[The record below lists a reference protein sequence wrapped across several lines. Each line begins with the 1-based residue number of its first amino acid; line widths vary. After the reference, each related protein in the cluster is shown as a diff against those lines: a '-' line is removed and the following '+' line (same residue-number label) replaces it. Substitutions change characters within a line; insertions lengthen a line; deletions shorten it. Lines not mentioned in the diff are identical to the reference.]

1 VNDILQALVL
11 RLRGIWHRR
20 WIGMLVAWIAA
31 AVGVAVVLKI
41 PERYE
46 ASARLYVDTQSLLR
60 PLMAGI
66 SIQPNLDQQV
76 GLVSRTLI
84 SRPNIE
90 KLVRMAD
97 LDLAS
102 QGASKGDDVVD
113 SVMNRIQLSGNPTN
127 NLYTISYRDPNPEQS
142 RKVVQSLLTI
152 FVESSLGDKREDTV
166 NAVKFLD
173 EQIKRY
179 EAGLRAAEDRL
190 KAFRLKYLGV
200 SGSGNQDYFARLAA
214 LTDQVGATRLQLR
227 AAEESRDSYKREL
240 AGEAPVLMPD
250 IASTPPPSSK
260 LSVPALDARLASLQ
274 SELDVL
280 RRKYTDDHPDVTGTR
295 RIIEQLEQQ
304 RKQEVAALAKQQQSQ
319 GSESSSADRN
329 PVYQQLKVALA
340 AAEANV
346 ASLRSTLASQEAQV
360 ARLTSSARLVPQYD
374 AELAQ
379 LNRDYDTQKKT
390 YEALLARRESA
401 ALGEGVADAGGTRFR
416 VIDPPRVS
424 PTPVFPGRGVLLGV
438 AFLGAL
444 LAGILGA
451 AIANEIMPTV
461 HDARTLATVSNRP
474 VIGMLTMFPSAAMRR
489 LRFLSNILFAG
500 AAGSLVA
507 AYAGVFAFTFLLG
520 RSL

>member
-1 VNDILQALVL
+1 MSDILQSIVL

-20 WIGMLVAWIAA
+20 WIGMIVAWIAA
-31 AVGVAVVLKI
+31 AVGVALVFKV

-76 GLVSRTLI
+76 ALVSRTLI

-102 QGASKGDDVVD
+102 KGPTGSDDVVD
-113 SVMNRIQLSGNPTN
+113 SVMKRIQLSGSPTN
-127 NLYTISYRDPNPEQS
+127 NLYTITYRDTNPEQS
-142 RKVVQSLLTI
+142 RKVVQSLVTI

-166 NAVKFLD
+166 NAVKFVD

-200 SGSGNQDYFARLAA
+200 SGSGNQDYFTRLAL
-214 LTDQVGATRLQLR
+214 LTDQVNATRQQLR

-250 IASTPPPSSK
+250 VGSAPPPSSK
-260 LSVPALDARLASLQ
+260 LSVPALDARLATLQ
-274 SELDVL
+274 AELDVL
-280 RRKYTDDHPDVTGTR
+280 RRKYTDDHPDVVATR
-295 RIIEQLEQQ
+295 RLIEQLEQQ
-304 RKQEVAALAKQQQSQ
+304 RKREVQALAKETRST
-319 GSESSSADRN
+319 GEPAAADRN

-340 AAEANV
+340 SAEANV
-346 ASLRSTLASQEAQV
+346 ASLRSTLASQEAQM
-360 ARLTSSARLVPQYD
+360 ARLVSAARLVPQFD
-374 AELAQ
+374 AEFAQ

-424 PTPVFPGRGVLLGV
+424 PTPVFPGRAVLLAL
-438 AFLGAL
+438 AFVGAL
-444 LAGILGA
+444 LTGVAGA
-451 AIANEIMPTV
+451 AVANEIMPTV
-461 HDARTLATVSNRP
+461 HDARTLATISNRP
-474 VIGMLTMFPSAAMRR
+474 VIGMVTMFPSAAVRR
-489 LRFLSNILFAG
+489 FRLISNVLFAG
-500 AAGSLVA
+500 AAGGLVA
-507 AYAGVFAFTFLLG
+507 VYAGMFAFTFLLG

>member
-1 VNDILQALVL
+1 MI
-11 RLRGIWHRR
+11 
-20 WIGMLVAWIAA
+20 VAWVAA
-31 AVGVAVVLKI
+31 AIGVAFVLKV
-41 PERYE
+41 PDRYE

-84 SRPNIE
+84 SRPNVE

-97 LDLAS
+97 LDLS
-102 QGASKGDDVVD
+102 SKSKAGNDDVVD
-113 SVMNRIQLSGNPTN
+113 SVMNRIQLSGNPNN
-127 NLYTISYRDPNPEQS
+127 NLYTIAYRDPNPEQS
-142 RKVVQSLLTI
+142 RKVVQSLVTI

-166 NAVKFLD
+166 NAVKFVD

-190 KAFRLKYLGV
+190 KEFRLKYLGV
-200 SGSGNQDYFARLAA
+200 SSTGNQDYFTRLAT
-214 LTDQVGATRLQLR
+214 LTDQVAATRLQLR

-250 IASTPPPSSK
+250 VGTAPPSNN
-260 LSVPALDARLASLQ
+260 LSVPALDARLATLQ

-304 RKQEVAALAKQQQSQ
+304 RKQEIEALAKDAPRGEPASV
-319 GSESSSADRN
+319 DRN

-340 AAEANV
+340 SAEANV
-346 ASLRSTLASQEAQV
+346 ASLRSTLASQEAQMSRLV
-360 ARLTSSARLVPQYD
+360 ASARLVPQVD
-374 AELAQ
+374 AEFAQ

-424 PTPVFPGRGVLLGV
+424 PTPVFPGRAVLLAL
-438 AFLGAL
+438 AFVGAL
-444 LAGILGA
+444 LAGFAGA
-451 AIANEIMPTV
+451 AVVNEILPTV
-461 HDARTLATVSNRP
+461 HDSRTLATISNRP
-474 VIGMLTMFPSAAMRR
+474 VVGMLTMFPSAAMRR
-489 LRFLSNILFAG
+489 LRLISNVLFAG
-500 AAGSLVA
+500 AAGTLVA

>member
-1 VNDILQALVL
+1 MSDILQSIVL

-20 WIGMLVAWIAA
+20 WIGMVVAWIAA
-31 AVGVAVVLKI
+31 AIGVAIVFKV

-76 GLVSRTLI
+76 ALVSRTLI
-84 SRPNIE
+84 SRPNVE

-97 LDLAS
+97 LDLSSNTKSAN
-102 QGASKGDDVVD
+102 DDVVD
-113 SVMNRIQLSGNPTN
+113 SVMSRIQLSGNPNN

-142 RKVVQSLLTI
+142 RKVVQSLVTI

-166 NAVKFLD
+166 NAVKFVD
-173 EQIKRY
+173 EQVKRY

-200 SGSGNQDYFARLAA
+200 SGTGNQDYFTRLAL
-214 LTDQVGATRLQLR
+214 LTDQVAATRLQLR

-250 IASTPPPSSK
+250 MSAAPPSSK
-260 LSVPALDARLASLQ
+260 LSVPALDARLATLQ

-304 RKQEVAALAKQQQSQ
+304 RKQEVAALAKDARP
-319 GSESSSADRN
+319 GEPASADRN

-340 AAEANV
+340 SAEANV
-346 ASLRSTLASQEAQV
+346 ASLRSTLASQEAQMT
-360 ARLTSSARLVPQYD
+360 RLVSSARLVPQVD
-374 AELAQ
+374 AEFAQ

-424 PTPVFPGRGVLLGV
+424 PTAVFPGRAVLLGLAFV
-438 AFLGAL
+438 AAL
-444 LAGILGA
+444 LAGLAGA
-451 AIANEIMPTV
+451 AVANEILPTV
-461 HDARTLATVSNRP
+461 HDPRTLATISNRP
-474 VIGMLTMFPSAAMRR
+474 VIGMLSRFPSAAMRR
-489 LRFLSNILFAG
+489 LRLISNILFAG
-500 AAGSLVA
+500 AAGTLVA

>member
-1 VNDILQALVL
+1 MV
-11 RLRGIWHRR
+11 
-20 WIGMLVAWIAA
+20 VAWIAA
-31 AVGVAVVLKI
+31 AIGVAIVFKV

-76 GLVSRTLI
+76 ALVSRTLI
-84 SRPNIE
+84 SRPNVE

-97 LDLAS
+97 LDLSSRTKSAN
-102 QGASKGDDVVD
+102 DDVVD
-113 SVMNRIQLSGNPTN
+113 SVMSRIQLSGNPNN

-142 RKVVQSLLTI
+142 RKVVQSLVTI

-166 NAVKFLD
+166 NAVKFVD
-173 EQIKRY
+173 EQVKRY

-200 SGSGNQDYFARLAA
+200 SGTGNQDYFTRLAL
-214 LTDQVGATRLQLR
+214 LTDQVAATRLQLR

-250 IASTPPPSSK
+250 VSAAPPSSK
-260 LSVPALDARLASLQ
+260 LSVPALDARLATLQ

-304 RKQEVAALAKQQQSQ
+304 RKQEVAALTKDARP
-319 GSESSSADRN
+319 GEPASADRN

-340 AAEANV
+340 SAEANV
-346 ASLRSTLASQEAQV
+346 ASLRSTLASQEAQMT
-360 ARLTSSARLVPQYD
+360 RLVSSARLVPQVD
-374 AELAQ
+374 AEFAQ

-424 PTPVFPGRGVLLGV
+424 PTPVFPGRAVLLGI
-438 AFLGAL
+438 AFVCAL
-444 LAGILGA
+444 LAGLAGA
-451 AIANEIMPTV
+451 AVANEILPTV
-461 HDARTLATVSNRP
+461 HDPRTLATISNRP
-474 VIGMLTMFPSAAMRR
+474 VIGMLSKFPSAAMRR
-489 LRFLSNILFAG
+489 LRLISNILFAG
-500 AAGSLVA
+500 AAGILAA